1 MYENLESAAF
11 DNFDPSIDTFDPDMM
26 TGRGVQRIGS
36 QRQAASVVKKSPSQS
51 NQFGR
56 PMPTASFA
64 LTIANNGDN
73 TVNVEL
79 FNALFSISE
88 LANNSLYPNLQPLG
102 SIPASRIAVTIPG
115 PGTGQ
120 LNGYLRDTANPLG
133 GFFPA
138 VGFNAAGE
146 LVFNDETGNLTT
158 VSCSTVPY
166 RALLKAT
173 MSGSFRI
180 DNMRMTFSSAA
191 QINNAITWR
200 DRTVLGGT
208 KENNIN
214 PDQYFR
220 PDQFQ
225 SLRVDVPVGLS
236 IDRQKGLF
244 FPILGGNTVNITMFV
259 SQYALN
265 VI

>member
-1 MYENLESAAF
+1 
-11 DNFDPSIDTFDPDMM
+11 
-26 TGRGVQRIGS
+26 
-36 QRQAASVVKKSPSQS
+36 
-51 NQFGR
+51 
-56 PMPTASFA
+56 
-64 LTIANNGDN
+64 
-73 TVNVEL
+73 
-79 FNALFSISE
+79 LFSISE

-102 SIPASRIAVTIPG
+102 SIPASRIAVEIPG
-115 PGTGQ
+115 PATGQ

-133 GFFPA
+133 GYFPA

-146 LVFNDETGNLTT
+146 LVFNDDTGFTT
-158 VSCSTVPY
+158 VVSCSTVAY

-173 MSGSFRI
+173 MGGSFRI

-244 FPILGGNTVNITMFV
+244 FPILGNNTVNITMFV